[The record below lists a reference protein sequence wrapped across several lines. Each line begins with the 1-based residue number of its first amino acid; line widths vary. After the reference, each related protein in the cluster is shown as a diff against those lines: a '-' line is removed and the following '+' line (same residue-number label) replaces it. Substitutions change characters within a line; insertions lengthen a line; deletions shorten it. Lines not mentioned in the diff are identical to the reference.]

1 MPVTVEELNKSLTFP
16 LSGVFEKHGITPDY
30 LAKKLKR
37 ELNAKVTKFFQKDG
51 KVIEERVCID
61 HATRQKA
68 RMDAHRLRGD
78 YPAEKQE
85 LTIPG
90 GVRVTFD
97 SISPEER
104 EALLKVS
111 AVLERIETD
120 RHHAGEIP
128 EAPAGQEA
136 QTKAK
141 GKHGKKGTA
150 DTDGNDGPAASFR

>member
-1 MPVTVEELNKSLTFP
+1 MAVSLEEMKGEISTFGDV
-16 LSGVFEKHGITPDY
+16 LALHGITPDY
-30 LAKKLKR
+30 LAKQLKA
-37 ELNAKVTKFFQKDG
+37 ELKATTPKFFQHEG
-51 KVIEERVCID
+51 RVVSKRVLID